1 MTVRHTRPLGLLGG
15 ALLAA
20 LLCLALAPV
29 SAHAAAGGPT
39 TPGAPPARSLEA
51 AAKAWRAKAPATVIV
66 GRSVQGR
73 LIIAQR
79 HGAATAPYV
88 ALVLGQMHGSEQR
101 GRAVVAAV
109 NGMAPPAQVQVWTI
123 STMNPDGSAVGR
135 RTNAHGVDLN
145 RNWPY
150 RWSPAYATRD
160 FYPGKR
166 AMTEPETR
174 AMLTFLNHLDP
185 GLIVSFHQHFNAV
198 DQGSGKALAWSQRLS
213 KALALRLLVV
223 PCNTG
228 PCYGTM
234 TQWFNA
240 THRGAAVTVELPA
253 TVTTAMARRFARGTL
268 SVVASLVPPA

>member
-1 MTVRHTRPLGLLGG
+1 MTVRHTSPLGRLGG

-20 LLCLALAPV
+20 LLFLALAPV

-123 STMNPDGSAVGR
+123 STMNPDGSAVGGA
-135 RTNAHGVDLN
+135 RTPTASTSTGTGPTAGA
-145 RNWPY
+145 RP
-150 RWSPAYATRD
+150 TR
-160 FYPGKR
+160 PG
-166 AMTEPETR
+166 TSTR
-174 AMLTFLNHLDP
+174 A
-185 GLIVSFHQHFNAV
+185 
-198 DQGSGKALAWSQRLS
+198 SGR
-213 KALALRLLVV
+213 
-223 PCNTG
+223 
-228 PCYGTM
+228 
-234 TQWFNA
+234 
-240 THRGAAVTVELPA
+240 
-253 TVTTAMARRFARGTL
+253 
-268 SVVASLVPPA
+268 

>member
-1 MTVRHTRPLGLLGG
+1 MTARPGPLGRLLGVLVVL
-15 ALLAA
+15 ALGLAA
-20 LLCLALAPV
+20 APV
-29 SAHAAAGGPT
+29 TAHAASGG
-39 TPGAPPARSLEA
+39 PGAPGAPGPRSA
-51 AAKAWRAKAPATVIV
+51 AAIARAWRAHAPAVVVV

-73 LIIAQR
+73 LIVARR
-79 HGAATAPYV
+79 HGSATAPYV

-101 GRAVVAAV
+101 GRAVVAALDT
-109 NGMAPPAQVQVWTI
+109 MAPPAQVQVWTI
-123 STMNPDGSAVGR
+123 STVNPDGSAVGR

-166 AMTEPETR
+166 PLTEPEVR
-174 AMLTFLNHLDP
+174 ALLAFLDHLDP

-198 DQGSGKALAWSQRLS
+198 DQGTGKALVWSQRLAS
-213 KALALRLLVV
+213 ALRLRLLTV

-240 THRGAAVTVELPA
+240 THAGSAVTVELPA
-253 TVTTAMARRFARGTL
+253 RVTTAMARRYATGTL
-268 SVVASLVPPA
+268 AVVAALVPRR

>member
-1 MTVRHTRPLGLLGG
+1 MTTRRTQPLGRLLGVLVV
-15 ALLAA
+15 AV
-20 LLCLALAPV
+20 LCLAVAPV
-29 SAHAAAGGPT
+29 TAHAAAGGPT
-39 TPGAPPARSLEA
+39 TPGAPAVRSMEA
-51 AAKAWRAKAPATVIV
+51 AAKAWRAKAPAIVIV
-66 GRSVQGR
+66 GRSVDGR
-73 LIIAQR
+73 LIVARR
-79 HGAATAPYV
+79 HGSATAPYV
-88 ALVLGQMHGSEQR
+88 GLVLGQMHGSEQR
-101 GRAVVAAV
+101 GRAVVAALDA
-109 NGMAPPAQVQVWTI
+109 MAPPAQVQLWTI

-166 AMTEPETR
+166 PMTEPEVR
-174 AMLTFLNHLDP
+174 AMLAFLNHLDP

-198 DQGSGKALAWSQRLS
+198 DQGSGKALAWSQRLA
-213 KALALRLLVV
+213 KALTLRLLVV

-240 THRGAAVTVELPA
+240 THRGSAVTVELPA
-253 TVTTAMARRFARGTL
+253 RVTTSMARRYARGTL
-268 SVVASLVPPA
+268 SVIATLVPRS